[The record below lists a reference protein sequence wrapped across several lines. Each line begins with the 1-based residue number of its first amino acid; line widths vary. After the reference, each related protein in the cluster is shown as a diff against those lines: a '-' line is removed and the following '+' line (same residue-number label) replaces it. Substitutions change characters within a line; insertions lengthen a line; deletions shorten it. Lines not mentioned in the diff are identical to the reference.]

1 MPVTEHLRELRK
13 RLVRSGAAIV
23 TGMVVGWIYYTQL
36 FAWLSKPFNAAVQ
49 QAQSEGRTV
58 TLALTGVADP
68 FVLQVQVA
76 AVAGLVLSSPVW
88 LYQTWRFVTPGLHRN
103 ERRWSIGFVGVAT
116 PLFLG
121 GVLLAYAILPIG
133 LELLLGFTP
142 ENVENIVS
150 VDRYLSFF
158 LRTIL
163 VFGIGFLAPLLLVVL
178 NFAGI
183 LTGKRLASWWRWII
197 IAVMVFAAVATP
209 TGDPINLVLLAAP
222 MMMLIVLAILVSLA
236 NDRRRHRRAR
246 KLGEDGAI
254 DYEAF
259 DDNQASP
266 L

>member
-1 MPVTEHLRELRK
+1 MKAGHA
-13 RLVRSGAAIV
+13 GDF
-23 TGMVVGWIYYTQL
+23 VGWVLGHELAEGYRGFKASQGRPK
-36 FAWLSKPFNAAVQ
+36 AMVDAVP
-49 QAQSEGRTV
+49 EC
-58 TLALTGVADP
+58 
-68 FVLQVQVA
+68 QV
-76 AVAGLVLSSPVW
+76 P
-88 LYQTWRFVTPGLHRN
+88 N